1 MITIFEK
8 FLNEYS
14 GNFGTVGFRYSN
26 PSKEYTLKL
35 DMKYTPKNE
44 DVIKDI
50 LSNYDISYEDIKLE
64 RPFFSS
70 LQTLSLKFLTYSE
83 LEAAAIINSLL
94 VNLNKNDVKFDTS
107 SLQTYPEINNPFKRK
122 EIKGFGK

>member
-8 FLNEYS
+8 FLNEYR
-14 GNFGTVGFRYSN
+14 GPFGTVGFRYSN

-50 LSNYDISYEDIKLE
+50 LTKYDISHENVKLE
-64 RPFFSS
+64 RPYFGA

-83 LEAAAIINSLL
+83 LEAASIINSLL
-94 VNLNKNDVKFDTS
+94 INLNKNDIMFDAS
-107 SLQTYPEINNPFKRK
+107 SIKTYPEINNPFQRK